1 MEINPIVVTEAE
13 RVFLR
18 EKRIVLLSGEIEACS
33 AHTFISDITL
43 MIEENKEPITIII
56 SSNGGS
62 AEYGNGCIRAIR
74 AAQKNGIK
82 VIGAVY
88 GQAMSMAFFI
98 LQICDE
104 RVMGD
109 LDTIMAH
116 GLTSTSVGDMRNR
129 EAENKL
135 LKFFQNEYS
144 VLLANRSKHNVA
156 WWRKLLSDNTPKFF
170 TSKESLKLGLV
181 DRIE

>member
-1 MEINPIVVTEAE
+1 MEVNPILITEAE
-13 RVFLR
+13 RVLLR
-18 EKRIVLLSGEIEACS
+18 EKRIIVLSGEIDVCS
-33 AHTFISDITL
+33 TYNFICDMTILSDS
-43 MIEENKEPITIII
+43 NEPITIII

-74 AAQKNGIK
+74 EAQKRGIK
-82 VIGAVY
+82 VVGSVY

-98 LQICDE
+98 LQACDE
-104 RVMGD
+104 RVMGE

-135 LKFFQNEYS
+135 LKFFQDEYS
-144 VLLANRSKHNVA
+144 TLLANKSKHNVN
-156 WWRKLLSDNTPKFF
+156 WWRKLLADNTPRFF
-170 TSKESLKLGLV
+170 TSKESMKLGLV
-181 DRIE
+181 DRID